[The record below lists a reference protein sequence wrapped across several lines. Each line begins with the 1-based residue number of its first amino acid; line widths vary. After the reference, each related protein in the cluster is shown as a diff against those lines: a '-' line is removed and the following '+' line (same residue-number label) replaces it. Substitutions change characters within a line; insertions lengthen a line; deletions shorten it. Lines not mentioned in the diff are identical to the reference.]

1 MLDFVKRSGTMLIV
15 SGVIAIIFGLM
26 AIFWPVSTIFALI
39 MLWGIYAVV
48 DAILALVTAFQP
60 AGRRARGWLIAL
72 GIVGL
77 IAGFFVIFRP
87 ISSTIAFAWI
97 MGMWLIIRGIVSLI
111 SAFGP
116 VTNGSRWMIGISGV
130 LFIIAGIVFIAN
142 PGGAALGFAVMLGVL
157 ALAWGVFQLIGGIRI
172 RREAKQAADA

>member
-1 MLDFVKRSGTMLIV
+1 MPRCF
-15 SGVIAIIFGLM
+15 
-26 AIFWPVSTIFALI
+26 
-39 MLWGIYAVV
+39 AVV

-87 ISSTIAFAWI
+87 ISSTIAFAWF
-97 MGMWLIIRGIVSLI
+97 MGMWLTIRGIVSLI
-111 SAFGP
+111 SVFGP
-116 VTNGSRWMIGISGV
+116 VINGSRWMIGIRGV

-157 ALAWGVFQLIGGIRI
+157 ALSWGFFQLIGGMRI